1 VTTKRTNGPE
11 HLKVSELRKGAY
23 MKRHLNNIVLTAGLS
38 VLLGSSTLSAQ
49 GQKAVANIPFAY
61 HVGEQTFS
69 AGKYTIAKTS
79 SQGVF
84 ALRETDTGHAVF
96 MSVIP
101 EGTGAKDAWNLTFSC
116 YAGECS
122 LSQIRMGLEAYNLAA
137 KPPVRLA
144 SNRAGVAAM
153 ISVPLR

>member
-1 VTTKRTNGPE
+1 
-11 HLKVSELRKGAY
+11 

-49 GQKAVANIPFAY
+49 SQKAVANIPFAY

-69 AGKYTIAKTS
+69 PGKYTIAKS
-79 SQGVF
+79 SSSPSVF
-84 ALRETDTGHAVF
+84 ALRETDTGHDIF
-96 MSVIP
+96 LSVTQHS
-101 EGTGAKDAWNLTFSC
+101 TGDKDAWNLTFSC

-122 LSQIRMGLEAYNLAA
+122 LSQIRMADNSYNVTAR
-137 KPPVRLA
+137 PPVRL
-144 SNRAGVAAM
+144 GKVAAM

>member
-1 VTTKRTNGPE
+1 
-11 HLKVSELRKGAY
+11 

-49 GQKAVANIPFAY
+49 SQKAVANIPFAY
-61 HVGEQTFS
+61 NVGQQAF
-69 AGKYTIAKTS
+69 APGKYTIAKNS

-84 ALRETDTGHAVF
+84 TLRGTDTGGGIF
-96 MSVIP
+96 MPVIHQD
-101 EGTGAKDAWNLTFSC
+101 TGGKDAWKLTFSC
-116 YAGECS
+116 YASDCS
-122 LSQIRMGLEAYNLAA
+122 LSQIRMGSESYNLLA

-144 SNRAGVAAM
+144 NNRVGVAAM